1 MLERQAD
8 DSAGAREQW
17 KRNYVE
23 RQEVRSGAADRSGE
37 PGRVRS
43 SEVKMRSESRCS
55 GRT

>member
-1 MLERQAD
+1 MIALER
-8 DSAGAREQW
+8 EQR

-23 RQEVRSGAADRSGE
+23 WEEVRSGAADRSGE